1 MGFHNRTV
9 MNIQLMKILD
19 SAEVPVTPKGDFVGY
34 GKVSGKYILVAGSVP
49 GPKRR
54 LIRLNFAKRRKASA
68 FKEVPE
74 VTISMESQQ

>member
-34 GKVSGKYILVAGSVP
+34 GKVSKYILVAG
-49 GPKRR
+49 RFLDQR
-54 LIRLNFAKRRKASA
+54 
-68 FKEVPE
+68 ED
-74 VTISMESQQ
+74 